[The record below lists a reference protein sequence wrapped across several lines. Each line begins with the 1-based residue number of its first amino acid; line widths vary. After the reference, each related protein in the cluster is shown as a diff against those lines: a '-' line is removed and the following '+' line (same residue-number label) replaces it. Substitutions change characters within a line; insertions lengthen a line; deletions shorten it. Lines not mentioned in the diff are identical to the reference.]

1 MAQAGQVIENPVSG
15 ERITF
20 NKTAADTNGELLSIT
35 LELSPDGAV
44 PGLHVHPSQ
53 EERFEIVSGRM
64 KFRKGM
70 KTIVAEAG
78 DVVTVE
84 PGTAHKFQNAGD
96 EPVVANV
103 EVRPALRMEELFE
116 TAVELAEEGRT
127 NRKGMPKPLDFAV
140 FTKEFRTEV
149 VGAFPP
155 VWVQRATLAPLV
167 KVAERRGYG
176 ARYRPLRPAVA

>member
-1 MAQAGQVIENPVSG
+1 MAYAGQIIENPVSG

-20 NKTAADTNGELLSIT
+20 NQTAADTDGELLSIT

-53 EERFEIVSGRM
+53 EERFEIVSGTM

-70 KTIVAEAG
+70 KTVVAEAG

-84 PGTAHKFQNAGD
+84 PGTAHKFQNVGD

-103 EVRPALRMEELFE
+103 EIRPAMRMEELFE
-116 TAVELAEEGRT
+116 TAVELAEEGRV
-127 NRKGMPKPLDFAV
+127 NKKGMPKPLDFAI
-140 FTKEFRTEV
+140 FTKEFRNEV

-155 VWVQRATLAPLV
+155 VWVQRATLAPLAAI
-167 KVAERRGYG
+167 AERRGHRD
-176 ARYRPLRPAVA
+176 RYQPLTPAVA